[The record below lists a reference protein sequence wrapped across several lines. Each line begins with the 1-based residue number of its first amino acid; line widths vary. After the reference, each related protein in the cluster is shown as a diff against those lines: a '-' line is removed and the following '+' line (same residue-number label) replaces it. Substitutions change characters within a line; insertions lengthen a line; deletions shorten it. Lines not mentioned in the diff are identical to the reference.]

1 MFQPPVEK
9 GELAELILSKQKQN
23 KNKKT
28 ELLDWKCMTSRVLS
42 QNATIIAISALP
54 FHFFFCPKIPL
65 YFYGCKLLVPSRM
78 LLERKFQKEDVL
90 KKDKNRNNT
99 KQNKHFGLLGSAGLS
114 TPRKRRHQ
122 ESD

>member
-9 GELAELILSKQKQN
+9 GELAELILSKQKQK

-54 FHFFFCPKIPL
+54 FHIKFFFVPKYP
-65 YFYGCKLLVPSRM
+65 YTSMVANF
-78 LLERKFQKEDVL
+78 
-90 KKDKNRNNT
+90 
-99 KQNKHFGLLGSAGLS
+99 
-114 TPRKRRHQ
+114 
-122 ESD
+122 